1 MKKSFLT
8 LVAALVLFN
17 ANVFAG
23 SLRTGGK
30 TLVESGRTT
39 ELASWLKDICGAT
52 GSRTS
57 YTITTTP
64 KTTQVMYT
72 SQESTTIGWVAR
84 DTDTQFTTKLT
95 AA

>member
-1 MKKSFLT
+1 MKKSFFT

-64 KTTQVMYT
+64 NT
-72 SQESTTIGWVAR
+72 
-84 DTDTQFTTKLT
+84 
-95 AA
+95 